1 MHLCECKADEQLLE
15 VLFNTCNSNLLLSL
29 LTIHVVGPGYI
40 KFHIISNSKPF
51 PLDLPLG
58 HLLLA
63 VMKGGV
69 EILPVTSCYRNWDK
83 LWPDE
88 PLG

>member
-1 MHLCECKADEQLLE
+1 MLMSNYLRYFLIL
-15 VLFNTCNSNLLLSL
+15 VTVSLFEFAT
-29 LTIHVVGPGYI
+29 VVGPGYI
-40 KFHIISNSKPF
+40 KVHIISNSKPF
-51 PLDLPLG
+51 PLDLPLSC
-58 HLLLA
+58 LLLA

-83 LWPDE
+83 LRLDG